1 MEAQIRKDNLKYNYR
16 QIQMIEFV
24 MIKRELSYCM
34 YPRAAKT
41 H

>member
-16 QIQMIEFV
+16 QIQVIDFV
-24 MIKRELSYCM
+24 MINRELSYCM
-34 YPRAAKT
+34 YHRAAET